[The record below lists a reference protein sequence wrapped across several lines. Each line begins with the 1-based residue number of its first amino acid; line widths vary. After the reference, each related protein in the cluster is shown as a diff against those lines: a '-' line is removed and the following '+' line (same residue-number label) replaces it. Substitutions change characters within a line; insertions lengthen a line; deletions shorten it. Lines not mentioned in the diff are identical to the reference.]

1 MPLVL
6 CTDIFQMKGKWRRK
20 ASSKNWMAVSEIVA
34 VEIPKRRLTHQLIP
48 KKRGKPPLLN
58 DPYSTSLSR
67 NPRHLPSA
75 LREHL
80 ILLCVGETCSWRCT
94 CIFVFFSQWSTWG
107 FIPPTPSTLI
117 KLAGQQ
123 ASGVGLALSSSTGI
137 INTRCHAHPASAPC
151 WGPGDYN

>member
-1 MPLVL
+1 
-6 CTDIFQMKGKWRRK
+6 
-20 ASSKNWMAVSEIVA
+20 MAVSEIVA
-34 VEIPKRRLTHQLIP
+34 VEIPKRRLIHQLIP

-67 NPRHLPSA
+67 NPRHLPTA

-123 ASGVGLALSSSTGI
+123 ASGDWPGSIFQHWDYKHMLSSPPRVCFLLGSWELQLRSSWLYSYLPSDI
-137 INTRCHAHPASAPC
+137 SILAVNAMINL
-151 WGPGDYN
+151 

>member
-1 MPLVL
+1 
-6 CTDIFQMKGKWRRK
+6 
-20 ASSKNWMAVSEIVA
+20 MAVSEIVA

-67 NPRHLPSA
+67 NPRHLPTA

-94 CIFVFFSQWSTWG
+94 CVLVFCSQWSTWG
-107 FIPPTPSTLI
+107 FIPPTPSTLV
-117 KLAGQQ
+117 KLTGQQ
-123 ASGVGLALSSSTGI
+123 ASGVASIFQHWDYKHMLSSPPRVCFLLGSWELQLRSSWLYSYLPSDI
-137 INTRCHAHPASAPC
+137 SILAVNAMINL
-151 WGPGDYN
+151 